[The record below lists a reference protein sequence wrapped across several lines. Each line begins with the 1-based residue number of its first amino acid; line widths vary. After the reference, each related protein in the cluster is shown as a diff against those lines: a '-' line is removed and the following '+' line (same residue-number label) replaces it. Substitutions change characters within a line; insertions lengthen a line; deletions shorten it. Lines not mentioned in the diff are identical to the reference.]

1 MAPSNFQELS
11 NFIWSIADLLRG
23 PYRPPQYERVMLPMV
38 VLRRFDCVLEATK
51 PKVLAEYEKR
61 KGSYDG
67 DALDKLLM
75 KHAVDVDGKPLG
87 FYNKSPLDFN
97 KLRGD
102 PNSID
107 GNLISYYKGFS
118 ANVRDIFD
126 KFEFDAEVSRLAESN
141 RLYLIVQAFA
151 SIDLH
156 PDRVSNQTMGL
167 LFEDLIRRFNEAAN
181 ETAGDH
187 FTPREVINLMA
198 HLLVEP
204 DMKALKEPGVVVT
217 IYDPTCGTG
226 GMLTE
231 GENVVKSFNEEANIY
246 VYGQDYNKRA
256 YAVAA
261 SDLLMKGQEKGRI
274 VHGDTL
280 INDKLADDPDTKDG
294 YTYQMANPPFGVDW
308 KAQQS
313 KIKEEHDR
321 GERGRFGPGLPRVS
335 DGALLFLLH
344 MLARFEPVQK
354 DRPFGNRLAIVFN
367 GSPLFTGGAGSGESE
382 IRRHI
387 IENDWLE
394 AIVAL
399 PEQMFY
405 NTGIGTFI
413 WVVSRRKAKERK
425 GTIQLID
432 ARNMWV
438 PMRRSL
444 GDKRRYMD
452 EKQHIVDVVKLHGD
466 IADGVTRSYTVE
478 GKAQNLV
485 VSKVLPNNYFG
496 YRRITIERP
505 LRLRFQITQQAKEQ
519 FLDSV
524 PDFLDA
530 VLAMGVELG
539 AEPHLD
545 WNKAWH
551 VCQAIAKEHSA
562 KWTIANKKF
571 FRDCFTMVDPGAK
584 PVIKKEIKY
593 RLTLNADDEVLTKV
607 GVAQKEGLA
616 RLGIHVLP
624 GLKKDVGV
632 MYEPDTA
639 LRDVEN
645 VPLQES
651 IYDYFDREVRPYVAD
666 AWIDSETRDP
676 LDNEVGKVGYEINFN
691 RVFFQYKEPEKL
703 ADIDRELKAVEDRI
717 LELLKGVTG

>member
-1 MAPSNFQELS
+1 MAPPNFQELS

-75 KHAVDVDGKPLG
+75 KHAVDADGKPLG

-231 GENVVKSFNEEANIY
+231 GEHAVKSFNEEANIY

-261 SDLLMKGQEKGRI
+261 SDLLMKGQDKGRI

-280 INDKLADDPDTKDG
+280 INDKLADDPDAKDG
-294 YTYQMANPPFGVDW
+294 FTYQLANPPFGVDW

-313 KIKEEHDR
+313 KIKEEHGR
-321 GERGRFGPGLPRVS
+321 GERGRFAPGLPRVS

-344 MLARFEPVQK
+344 MLARFEPVK
-354 DRPFGNRLAIVFN
+354 KERPFGNRLAIVFN

-382 IRRHI
+382 IRRHL

-425 GTIQLID
+425 GSIQLID
-432 ARNMWV
+432 ARNMWDLLR
-438 PMRRSL
+438 PSL
-444 GDKRRYMD
+444 GKKRRIMN
-452 EKQHIVDVVKLHGD
+452 QPHIDAVTLLHGKR
-466 IADGVTRSYTVE
+466 ADGTTMMFPVE
-478 GKAQNLV
+478 GKQQELM

-505 LRLRFQITQQAKEQ
+505 LRLRFQITQPAKEQ

-530 VLAMGVELG
+530 VLAMGDDLG
-539 AEPHLD
+539 SEPYLD

-551 VCQAIAKEHSA
+551 RCQVIAKEHGA
-562 KWTIANKKF
+562 KWTVANKKF
-571 FRDCFTMVDPGAK
+571 FRDCFTVIDPMAK
-584 PVIKKEIKY
+584 PVIKKELNL
-593 RLTLNADDEVLTKV
+593 RLSLATAKEEQLGKDPVYGERASLFGIYVLT
-607 GVAQKEGLA
+607 GA
-616 RLGIHVLP
+616 
-624 GLKKDVGV
+624 KKDTGV
-632 MYEPDTA
+632 MYEPDTT
-639 LRDVEN
+639 LRDLEN
-645 VPLQES
+645 VPLQED
-651 IYDYFDREVRPYVAD
+651 IVAYFEREVQPYVAD
-666 AWIDSETRDP
+666 AWINSEARD
-676 LDNEVGKVGYEINFN
+676 DKDGEIGTVGYEINFN
-691 RVFFQYKEPEKL
+691 RVFFKYKEPEKL
-703 ADIDRELKAVEDRI
+703 KDIDRELKAVEDRI
-717 LELLKGVTG
+717 LDLLKGVTT

>member
-1 MAPSNFQELS
+1 MAASNFQELS

-67 DALDKLLM
+67 EALDKLLM
-75 KHAVDVDGKPLG
+75 KHAVDSDGKPLG
-87 FYNKSPLDFN
+87 FYNKSPLDFK

-141 RLYLIVQAFA
+141 RLYLIVQAF
-151 SIDLH
+151 SGMDLH
-156 PDRVSNQTMGL
+156 PDRVSNETMGL

-187 FTPREVINLMA
+187 FTPREVITLMA
-198 HLLVEP
+198 QLLVEP

-231 GENVVKSFNEEANIY
+231 GEHAVKSFNEEANIY

-261 SDLLMKGQEKGRI
+261 SDLLMKGQDRGRI

-308 KAQQS
+308 KAQQAE
-313 KIKEEHDR
+313 IKREHAR
-321 GERGRFGPGLPRVS
+321 GAAGRFAPGLPRVS

-344 MLARFEPVQK
+344 MLSRFEPVK
-354 DRPFGNRLAIVFN
+354 KERPFGNRLAIVFN

-425 GTIQLID
+425 GSIQLID
-432 ARNMWV
+432 ARNMWD

-444 GDKRRYMD
+444 GDKRRIMS
-452 EKQHIVDVVKLHGD
+452 EHHIDVVTKLHGQQ
-466 IADGVTRSYTVE
+466 ADGTTMLFPVD
-478 GKAQNLV
+478 GKQQELV
-485 VSKVLPNNYFG
+485 VSKVLPYKYFG
-496 YRRITIERP
+496 YRRVTIERP

-530 VLAMGVELG
+530 VLAMGDELG
-539 AEPHLD
+539 AEPHMD
-545 WNKAWH
+545 WNAAWH
-551 VCQAIAKEHSA
+551 TCQAMAKKHGA
-562 KWTIANKKF
+562 KWTMANKKF
-571 FRDCFTMVDPGAK
+571 FRACFTVVDPKAE
-584 PVIKKEIKY
+584 PVIKKELSIATALSLELLPNQPYPKGD
-593 RLTLNADDEVLTKV
+593 AIE
-607 GVAQKEGLA
+607 LA
-616 RLGIHVLP
+616 AL
-624 GLKKDVGV
+624 VGV
-632 MYEPDTA
+632 MNYPGAKKGNGVLFEADTD

-645 VPLQES
+645 VPLQED
-651 IYDYFDREVRPYVAD
+651 IVTYFLREVRPYVAD
-666 AWIDSETRDP
+666 AWMDADGRDE
-676 LDNEVGKVGYEINFN
+676 LDGGIGKVGYEINFN
-691 RVFFQYKEPEKL
+691 RVFFKYAEPESLNK
-703 ADIDRELKAVEDRI
+703 IDGELRKVEERI
-717 LELLKGVTG
+717 VELLNAVTT